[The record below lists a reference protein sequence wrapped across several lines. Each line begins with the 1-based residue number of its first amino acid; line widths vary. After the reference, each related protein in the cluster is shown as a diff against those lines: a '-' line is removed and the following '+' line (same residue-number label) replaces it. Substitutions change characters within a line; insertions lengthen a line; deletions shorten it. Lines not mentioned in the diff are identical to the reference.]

1 MLLTQPRITIDLN
14 AVRDNYLALKK
25 QAPNVEVCPMM
36 KGYGYGLGLV
46 EVVRPLVE
54 NGCKA
59 VYVSFINEGILL
71 RKAFPKLQ
79 INVVNGIFEGTE
91 QLFPEHRLTPVFN
104 SLQQLERWEDIVSSA
119 STDAIIQVETG
130 MHRLGIFESEW
141 GQLTPE
147 RLKRDRVTL
156 MMTHFACAQEATER
170 SNDLQRTADVCEQ
183 NKHQFEAYRRA
194 LEHFRLPGSVSLDV
208 YTIRPK
214 KEPIA
219 QVRSGSAI
227 LFGMVNF
234 LNEYPF
240 LKNLHLLPTITIQ
253 APIVQIET
261 LHIGD
266 RVSYGGSYEAKR
278 ESKVAVVAMGYSH
291 GLPKTLSNCGSM
303 WFSDGSTWYAAPI
316 VGKIC
321 MDLTVCD
328 VTNVPQA
335 ALEQGWAS
343 PINEHYTINDMLT
356 DANRSRSE
364 ISLGFAR
371 MEWVYKG

>member
-1 MLLTQPRITIDLN
+1 
-14 AVRDNYLALKK
+14 
-25 QAPNVEVCPMM
+25 
-36 KGYGYGLGLV
+36 
-46 EVVRPLVE
+46 
-54 NGCKA
+54 
-59 VYVSFINEGILL
+59 
-71 RKAFPKLQ
+71 
-79 INVVNGIFEGTE
+79 
-91 QLFPEHRLTPVFN
+91 
-104 SLQQLERWEDIVSSA
+104 
-119 STDAIIQVETG
+119 
-130 MHRLGIFESEW
+130 
-141 GQLTPE
+141 
-147 RLKRDRVTL
+147 
-156 MMTHFACAQEATER
+156 
-170 SNDLQRTADVCEQ
+170 
-183 NKHQFEAYRRA
+183 
-194 LEHFRLPGSVSLDV
+194 
-208 YTIRPK
+208 
-214 KEPIA
+214 PIA

-278 ESKVAVVAMGYSH
+278 ERKVAVVAMGYSH

-371 MEWVYKG
+371 MEWVYKE